1 MILLLIVSAL
11 AHVPTPAQSAL
22 RKGDCTAFQ
31 LTIGDA
37 SSPVA
42 QMARARCGQSAALQ
56 EVAQSDSLLSKWARL
71 AQAQSISDSKPG
83 QVARLLEGLEFP
95 GQAGQ
100 EAQLLRGR
108 ALVALGKS
116 LEARPILRRLLE
128 GKHGPEARYWLS
140 KGAVDRGDLSAAIS
154 TYESLWSR
162 YPASPWADKAV
173 NRLQELGQ
181 TPSMDTAAGQALH
194 LLRARTLLKMNRPTV
209 AVALFEALFEKGVLA
224 GNSDRLEFAMSKFWA
239 RDYAGAIA
247 IWEEFDPINT
257 NSLDPKAFFH
267 YALSISRTGDY
278 AQAATAYKALSQRF
292 PDTRRGDLAS
302 FKIGYLDYDA
312 GRLPKAIAHFRAH
325 LGRRPQSRH
334 ADEARWFIGWSH
346 YRLGN
351 FSKATEGF
359 QRLIAKHP
367 NSGLAIGGRYWLTRA
382 QAAQGKTEA
391 AQAGLQDLLRRH
403 PHSGYAYFAAQRLG
417 LNPTPPQSEPVARP
431 VIASDSPLSEA
442 ALLIE
447 SGWMAW
453 ARDALSEHREAMKQ
467 AGTAKRLEYAHLLL
481 SAGDYRRSRRFLS
494 NACRVQ
500 SALLSPSTR
509 EICLPR
515 PESAVVT
522 ETAANSGLDP
532 FLPYAI
538 MTAESA
544 LDPSVTSPAG
554 ARGLMQLMPF
564 LGEELHGIL
573 LPTSPYD
580 SERLYLPGYNAWFG
594 TTELGRLYTRF
605 KAVEAVP
612 LPMAIAGY
620 NGGFEAVE
628 RWLAAQADAPPHLQ
642 GPDAFMENIGY
653 TETRRYVRKV
663 LGYLMHYHAVYGA
676 LSPDV
681 QRP

>member
-1 MILLLIVSAL
+1 
-11 AHVPTPAQSAL
+11 
-22 RKGDCTAFQ
+22 
-31 LTIGDA
+31 
-37 SSPVA
+37 
-42 QMARARCGQSAALQ
+42 
-56 EVAQSDSLLSKWARL
+56 
-71 AQAQSISDSKPG
+71 
-83 QVARLLEGLEFP
+83 
-95 GQAGQ
+95 
-100 EAQLLRGR
+100 
-108 ALVALGKS
+108 
-116 LEARPILRRLLE
+116 
-128 GKHGPEARYWLS
+128 
-140 KGAVDRGDLSAAIS
+140 
-154 TYESLWSR
+154 
-162 YPASPWADKAV
+162 
-173 NRLQELGQ
+173 
-181 TPSMDTAAGQALH
+181 
-194 LLRARTLLKMNRPTV
+194 LLKKNRPKE
-209 AVALFEALFEKGVLA
+209 AVVLFEALFEKGVLA
-224 GNSDRLEFAMSKFWA
+224 GDSNRLEFAMAKFWA
-239 RDYAGAIA
+239 RDYPGAIA
-247 IWEEFDPINT
+247 IWEEFEPLNT
-257 NSLDPKAFFH
+257 NRISTEGFFH

-278 AQAATAYKALSQRF
+278 AQAAKAYKALSKRS
-292 PDTRRGDLAS
+292 PNSRRGDLAS

-312 GRLPKAIAHFRAH
+312 GRLPQAIAQFRAH

-334 ADEARWFIGWSH
+334 ADESRWFIGWSH

-351 FSKATEGF
+351 FTKASAGF
-359 QRLIAKHP
+359 QSLIANHP

-382 QAAQGKTEA
+382 QLAQGQTESA
-391 AQAGLQDLLRRH
+391 KSGLKDLLRRH
-403 PHSGYAYFAAQRLG
+403 PHSGYAYFAAQSLG
-417 LNPTPPQSEPVARP
+417 HKPIPPQSKPVARP
-431 VIASDSPLSEA
+431 AIASDSPLAEA

-447 SGWMAW
+447 SGWMEW
-453 ARDALSEHREAMKQ
+453 ARDALSEHRETMKR

-481 SAGDYRRSRRFLS
+481 AAGDYKRSRRFLS

-500 SALLSPSTR
+500 SALLEPATR

-522 ETAANSGLDP
+522 ETAAASGLDP

-538 MTAESA
+538 MTAESN

-580 SERLYLPGYNAWFG
+580 GERLYLPGYNAWFG

-605 KAVEAVP
+605 KAVESVP

-628 RWLAAQADAPPHLQ
+628 RWLAQQADAPPHLQ

-676 LSPDV
+676 ISPDV